1 MESRGSRVGQEDRV
15 PWLDREVEPSPL
27 RADSAAQVSA
37 IVLARGYGRQLDPA
51 SDFFRHPLLPLALM
65 PMVEYVLRWIAASG
79 RIRQVALCAQDATS
93 SVEAWASRKAIGN
106 LSLVFSKDQRPRG
119 PAGAVRDASGL
130 VAAARYLVVEG
141 TRLPTL
147 DLNALLIEHEAS
159 GAAIT
164 TVIDVERRR
173 RSGAGARYPGG
184 IYVFEQDAVDLIRPT
199 GYQDIKQGLL
209 ELVNQ
214 RNLGVHMVE
223 RGGLTP
229 TVVDQPSY
237 MATTRWL
244 VSTVDE
250 RHIYYPEYRSHGDG
264 LLHPSATIADDA
276 MLVGPVLVG
285 PGARIESNAVIVGP
299 TVIGANVQVGMNAT
313 VARSAVMDGARIGAG
328 ANVDH
333 AVLVPG
339 AVIAPRSM
347 VDDRMVWADTAGP
360 SSGAFAALAD
370 TAQPINAPRNG

>member
-1 MESRGSRVGQEDRV
+1 MESGDPQIAQGGRL
-15 PWLDREVEPSPL
+15 PWLDREVQPSPM
-27 RADSAAQVSA
+27 RADSVAQVSA
-37 IVLARGYGRQLDPA
+37 IVLARGYGRQVDRA
-51 SDFFRHPLLPLALM
+51 ADFFRHPLLPLALM
-65 PMVEYVLRWIAASG
+65 PMVEYVLRWIGASG
-79 RIRQVALCAQDATS
+79 RIRQVAVCAQDATAG
-93 SVEAWASRKAIGN
+93 VQAWASKTPIAN
-106 LSLVFSKDQRPRG
+106 LSLVFSQDQRPRG

-130 VAAARYLVVEG
+130 VTAARYLVVEG

-184 IYVFEQDAVDLIRPT
+184 IYVFEQEAVDLIRPT
-199 GYQDIKQGLL
+199 GFQDIKQGLL

-250 RHIYYPEYRSHGDG
+250 RHVFYPEYRTHGDG
-264 LLHPSATIADDA
+264 LLHPSAVIADDA

-299 TVIGANVQVGMNAT
+299 TVIGRDVHVGANAT

-328 ANVDH
+328 SNVDH

-339 AVIAPRSM
+339 AVIAPRATI
-347 VDDRMVWADTAGP
+347 DDRLVWAESTGT
-360 SSGAFAALAD
+360 SSGAFAEFAD
-370 TAQPINAPRNG
+370 MPSSSPSGPG